1 MSGSFLLRF
10 VKEDREEIKRK
21 ENFEERREWIMENFF
36 FLKKSKILIIN
47 VIGDDY
53 WYLVKAT

>member
-21 ENFEERREWIMENFF
+21 ENFEERREWIMEKFF
-36 FLKKSKILIIN
+36 FKKKSKILIIN